1 MSLPVTATAPMQL
14 PAPNGGVPK
23 KRTKERTCPCHIGL
37 QTVRLYG
44 KLATIAR
51 FVSDS
56 SRKSIIYD
64 GILAM
69 EWGPTSEELVNLS
82 AYEGAV
88 STPCAGSGDWRGSEE
103 EAPNAGFE
111 ERRLGGGWRMMMVR
125 RVVKVKVILKS

>member
-69 EWGPTSEELVNLS
+69 EWGPSSEELVNLS
-82 AYEGAV
+82 AYEAQFPLHAPGAE
-88 STPCAGSGDWRGSEE
+88 TGEDRKKRRQTRGLKSGDWGED
-103 EAPNAGFE
+103 
-111 ERRLGGGWRMMMVR
+111 GG
-125 RVVKVKVILKS
+125 